1 MEVDYSNVIIKC
13 LGKALKTTIKYICS
27 GNVKFY
33 DSSGKDITTKITQEK
48 VSDVR
53 RPCSVFICLGQKFIF
68 LLKSD
73 MRKIY
78 ETLSYENLLPLE
90 LDKKNQDLLYLP
102 IKASK
107 RMKNPEIA
115 KISVHMKNR
124 KVLLNNVLCYYT
136 IYYEYYY
143 QTIVSLGYKDEGV
156 SKENKEK
163 KTS

>member
-90 LDKKNQDLLYLP
+90 LDKKNQDLLYLLFYLLF
-102 IKASK
+102 SYQ
-107 RMKNPEIA
+107 
-115 KISVHMKNR
+115 
-124 KVLLNNVLCYYT
+124 LNN
-136 IYYEYYY
+136 
-143 QTIVSLGYKDEGV
+143 
-156 SKENKEK
+156 
-163 KTS
+163 